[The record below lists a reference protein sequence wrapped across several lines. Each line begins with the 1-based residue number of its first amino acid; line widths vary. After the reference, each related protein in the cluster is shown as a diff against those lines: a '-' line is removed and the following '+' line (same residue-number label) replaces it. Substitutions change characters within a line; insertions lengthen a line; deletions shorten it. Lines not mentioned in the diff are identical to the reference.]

1 MAQGRFISFE
11 GGEGAG
17 KTTQIR
23 RLVAAL
29 EKRGIETIATRE
41 PGGTKG
47 AEEIRALL
55 VRGSADR
62 WSPLTEA
69 LLHNAARS
77 DHLDRVIRPALD
89 RNAWVVTDRFADST
103 RAYQGHALGLGEE
116 AIGTLEDLTVSF
128 TRPDIT
134 FILDLPVEEGLAR
147 ARAREAD
154 AQAGEDRYEG
164 FDVTFHEK
172 LRQGFL
178 AIARAEPE
186 RCKVVDARD
195 AADAVSDII
204 WQEVARRFPEVAG

>member
-1 MAQGRFISFE
+1 M
-11 GGEGAG
+11 
-17 KTTQIR
+17 
-23 RLVAAL
+23 
-29 EKRGIETIATRE
+29 
-41 PGGTKG
+41 
-47 AEEIRALL
+47 
-55 VRGSADR
+55 
-62 WSPLTEA
+62 
-69 LLHNAARS
+69 
-77 DHLDRVIRPALD
+77 
-89 RNAWVVTDRFADST
+89 VTDRFADST
-103 RAYQGHALGLGEE
+103 RAYQGHALGLGDE

-186 RCKVVDARD
+186 RCMVVDARD
-195 AADAVSDII
+195 PVDAVSDII
-204 WQEVARRFPEVAG
+204 WQEVARRFPEVTG